1 MDEGSK
7 WLEAVANRMKKEV
20 NRGAAA
26 SPESLTVRDLL
37 WKFGYER
44 RGDWI
49 NNHIRNRL
57 EKFKLRTD
65 QDFTVAWL
73 DSSITIELDLDAP
86 DAPDAPH
93 TSDPTHRV
101 GALEAANRRGCGS
114 FASTAPRCLRAA

>member
-7 WLEAVANRMKKEV
+7 WLEVVANRMKKEV
-20 NRGAAA
+20 ERGAAA

-44 RGDWI
+44 RGDGI

-86 DAPDAPH
+86 GSDS
-93 TSDPTHRV
+93 TSCGTHPTARDPSRV
-101 GALEAANRRGCGS
+101 RP
-114 FASTAPRCLRAA
+114 T